1 MINKNDFKFYLE
13 KKLLNN
19 PVKKEQWIET
29 GCFEIIDYISSANQY
44 CNGNLIDNSI
54 LSRKFSFDDFRKS
67 VSNEI
72 SNNDFI
78 LIVFYLCQP
87 NIEIL
92 QQRFSAFNPNS
103 SQYEDLDDVQIQN
116 LIDMLQSKCYQNPIT
131 GENLMPPQFAQQ
143 VITYFVLSDKVQ
155 RFLLDFCN

>member
-19 PVKKEQWIET
+19 PVKKEKWIET
-29 GCFEIIDYISSANQY
+29 GCFEIIDYISSANQH
-44 CNGNLIDNSI
+44 CNGNLINNSI

-92 QQRFSAFNPNS
+92 
-103 SQYEDLDDVQIQN
+103 
-116 LIDMLQSKCYQNPIT
+116 K
-131 GENLMPPQFAQQ
+131 
-143 VITYFVLSDKVQ
+143 
-155 RFLLDFCN
+155 

>member
-1 MINKNDFKFYLE
+1 MDIEIINKNDFKFYLE

-19 PVKKEQWIET
+19 PVKKEKWIET
-29 GCFEIIDYISSANQY
+29 GCFEIIDYISSANQH

-92 QQRFSAFNPNS
+92 KQRFSAFNPNS
-103 SQYEDLDDVQIQN
+103 NQYEDLNDVQIQH
-116 LIDMLQSKCYQNPIT
+116 LINMLQSKSYN
-131 GENLMPPQFAQQ
+131 
-143 VITYFVLSDKVQ
+143 
-155 RFLLDFCN
+155 R

>member
-19 PVKKEQWIET
+19 PVKKEKWIEN
-29 GCFEIIDYISSANQY
+29 GCLEIIDYISSANQH

-131 GENLMPPQFAQQ
+131 GENLIPQQFAQQ
-143 VITYFVLSDKVQ
+143 VITYFVLSDEVK
-155 RFLLDFCN
+155 RFVLEFND

>member
-19 PVKKEQWIET
+19 PVKKEKWIET
-29 GCFEIIDYISSANQY
+29 GCFEIIDYISSANQH

>member
-19 PVKKEQWIET
+19 PVKKEKWIET
-29 GCFEIIDYISSANQY
+29 GCFEIIDYISSANQH

-67 VSNEI
+67 VSNKI

-92 QQRFSAFNPNS
+92 KQRFLALNPNLN
-103 SQYEDLDDVQIQN
+103 QYEDLDDVQIQH
-116 LIDMLQSKCYQNPIT
+116 LINMLQSKCYQNPIT
-131 GENLMPPQFAQQ
+131 GENLMPQQFAQQ

>member
-19 PVKKEQWIET
+19 PVKKEKWIET
-29 GCFEIIDYISSANQY
+29 GCFEIIDYISSANQH

-103 SQYEDLDDVQIQN
+103 NQYKDLDDVQIQN
-116 LIDMLQSKCYQNPIT
+116 LIDMLQSKCYKNPIT
-131 GENLMPPQFAQQ
+131 GENLMPQQFAQQ
-143 VITYFVLSDKVQ
+143 VITYFVLSHKVK
-155 RFLLDFCN
+155 DSY

>member
-19 PVKKEQWIET
+19 PVKKEKWIEN
-29 GCFEIIDYISSANQY
+29 GCLEIIDYISSANQH

-54 LSRKFSFDDFRKS
+54 LSRKFCFDDFRKS

-92 QQRFSAFNPNS
+92 QQRFSAFNPNL
-103 SQYEDLDDVQIQN
+103 SQYEDLDDVQIQH
-116 LIDMLQSKCYQNPIT
+116 LIDMLQSKCYKNPIT
-131 GENLMPPQFAQQ
+131 GENLTQQQFSEQ
-143 VITYFVLSDKVQ
+143 VITYFVLSDKVK
-155 RFLLDFCN
+155 DSY

>member
-29 GCFEIIDYISSANQY
+29 GCFEIIDYISSANQH

-131 GENLMPPQFAQQ
+131 GENIMPPQFAQQ

>member
-13 KKLLNN
+13 KKLLSNT
-19 PVKKEQWIET
+19 VKKEKWIET
-29 GCFEIIDYISSANQY
+29 GCLEIIDYISLENQK
-44 CNGNLIDNSI
+44 NNDNSI

-92 QQRFSAFNPNS
+92 KQRFSALNPNS
-103 SQYEDLDDVQIQN
+103 NQYEDLDDVQIRR
-116 LIDMLQSKCYQNPIT
+116 LIDMLQSKCYHNPIT
-131 GENLMPPQFAQQ
+131 GENLTQQQFAHQ
-143 VITYFVLSDKVQ
+143 VITYFVLSDKVK
-155 RFLLDFCN
+155 RFLLEFRD

>member
-1 MINKNDFKFYLE
+1 MDIAMINKNDFKLYLE
-13 KKLLNN
+13 KKLLSNT
-19 PVKKEQWIET
+19 VKKEKWIEN
-29 GCFEIIDYISSANQY
+29 GCLEIIDYISSANQH

-103 SQYEDLDDVQIQN
+103 NQYEDLDDVQIQN
-116 LIDMLQSKCYQNPIT
+116 LIDMLQSKCYKNPIT
-131 GENLMPPQFAQQ
+131 GENLMPQQFAQQ
-143 VITYFVLSDKVQ
+143 VITYFVLSNKVK
-155 RFLLDFCN
+155 DSY